1 MKRIFLATAKDESP
15 DKVAEWKA
23 ELTTLIPGVD
33 VVDGLTDWHANFSRC
48 GGWNGWA
55 EDVATGRDI
64 NGRPRYDAI
73 LCPRESVGKATA
85 QIVDAAL
92 SAGKPVLLL
101 RRDGS
106 VAQVA
111 GVTVVDP
118 ESWKAGWALVTVP
131 PAA

>member
-33 VVDGLTDWHANFSRC
+33 VVDGLTDWQQNFSRC

-85 QIVDAAL
+85 GIVEAAL
-92 SAGKPVLLL
+92 RAHKPVLLGGAIGV
-101 RRDGS
+101 RRV
-106 VAQVA
+106 VA
-111 GVTVVDP
+111 VVQDDP
-118 ESWKAGWALVTVP
+118 TSWKSGWSLVT
-131 PAA
+131 ADEMA